1 MKTASVNIFFIILSL
16 VTTFNCLA
24 QDSLNITSVKTEAKI
39 RHLEDTIG
47 FPQYKWQLDS
57 ILKRMDPEDKLISD
71 EISKA
76 VICPHDDYAYAAGL
90 YNKTL
95 AGIKAKTIVLIG
107 VAHRARNFE
116 LKDKLI
122 LGSYD
127 EWKSTNGTVKISPLR
142 NELIKRIPKDSYI
155 VHNEMIQLEHSLE
168 AIVPFLQNSNP
179 DVEIVPI
186 LIPYNSFD
194 SLDLYSDQVAEAL
207 NELMKINNLVYG
219 EDLAVV
225 ISSDAIHYGDED
237 WGNSNLAPFGT
248 DSTGTAKAYYK
259 DEQLIEKYLTQEIS
273 TKKIKDFNNETV
285 DPEDY
290 MQYKWTWCGRYS
302 IPFGLLM
309 ANKLNLKL
317 NNIPLVGEKVDY
329 RSSFHNKH
337 IEIKDLGMGTTANSS
352 QRHWVGYSGI
362 KYR

>member
-16 VTTFNCLA
+16 VTTFCGRA
-24 QDSLNITSVKTEAKI
+24 QDSLNLTSVKTEAKI
-39 RHLEDTIG
+39 RQLEDTIG

-57 ILKRMDPEDKLISD
+57 ILNRMDPEDKLISG

-76 VICPHDDYAYAAGL
+76 VICPHDDYSYAAGL
-90 YNKTL
+90 YKKTL
-95 AGIKAKTIVLIG
+95 ASIKAKTIVLIG
-107 VAHRARNFE
+107 VAHRARNFD

-122 LGSYD
+122 FGSYD
-127 EWKSTNGTVKISPLR
+127 EWKSANGTVKISPLR

-186 LIPYNSFD
+186 LIPYNSFN
-194 SLDLYSDQVAEAL
+194 SLDLYSDQIAEAL
-207 NELMKINNLVYG
+207 CGLMEVYNLEFG
-219 EDLAVV
+219 KDLAIV

-237 WGNSNLAPFGT
+237 WGSSNLAPFGT
-248 DSTGTAKAYYK
+248 DSTGTAKAYKK
-259 DEQLIEKYLTQEIS
+259 DQQLIAKYLTQEIS
-273 TKKIKDFNNETV
+273 TKKIKNFNKETV
-285 DPEDY
+285 NENNY
-290 MQYKWTWCGRYS
+290 MQYNWTWCGRYS

-329 RSSFHNKH
+329 RSSFLSKH
-337 IEIKDLGMGTTANSS
+337 IEVKDLGMGITANSS
-352 QRHWVGYSGI
+352 HRHWVGYAGI